1 MKKTISVMLSLILLS
16 AILIMP
22 VASNAAN
29 ADSKAGRVNISSG
42 HLNVRKSSSKT
53 AQVVKTLKKNSY
65 ITLISKSG
73 SWWYVEYAKGK
84 YGYCYADYIK
94 TASSSTAKVNI
105 SSGSLN
111 VRKGAGTSYSK
122 IASLSK
128 NETVIVISK
137 KGDWKRI
144 LYNGTKT
151 GYVSAKYLS
160 AASAP
165 TTATTTA
172 PSSSAASSSASSS
185 AGYSAVSLVIPDF
198 KQTDSRWANVKIGK
212 SGKTIAQIGCATTAI
227 AMIESYRSGKTIY
240 PDTMSKRLSYSS
252 SGSVYWPSDYKA
264 VTESKDYLKKI
275 YNQLKS
281 KKAVLFG
288 AKTSSGK
295 QHWVVITGFTGS
307 TLSASNFKINDPGSK
322 SRTTLKDFLNEY
334 PSFYKFFYY

>member
-1 MKKTISVMLSLILLS
+1 MLSLILLS

-22 VASNAAN
+22 VASNALN

-73 SWWYVEYAKGK
+73 SWWYIEYAKGK

-94 TASSSTAKVNI
+94 TVSSSTAKVNI

-128 NETVIVISK
+128 NEKVIVISK

-151 GYVSAKYLS
+151 GYVSAKYLKS
-160 AASAP
+160 F
-165 TTATTTA
+165 TAD
-172 PSSSAASSSASSS
+172 SVEN
-185 AGYSAVSLVIPDF
+185 YSAVSLVIPDF

-240 PDTMSKRLSYSS
+240 PDVMSKKLSYSS
-252 SGSVYWPSDYKA
+252 SGSVYWPSDYKV

-288 AKTSSGK
+288 AKTSAGK

-307 TLSASNFKINDPGSK
+307 TLTASNFKINDPGSK